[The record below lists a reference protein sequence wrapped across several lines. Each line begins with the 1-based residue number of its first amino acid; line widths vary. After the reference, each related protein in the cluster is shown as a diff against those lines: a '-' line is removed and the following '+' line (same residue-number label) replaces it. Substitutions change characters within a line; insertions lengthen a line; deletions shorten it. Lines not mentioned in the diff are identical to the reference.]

1 MWRRISEYPSPQLR
15 LGEIPNKHEKPPNK
29 HFVNGALIDII

>member
-1 MWRRISEYPSPQLR
+1 MEKDIRVSFSAITFKKL
-15 LGEIPNKHEKPPNK
+15 PNKHEKPPNK